1 MSINTRHTDIAQASS
16 TVSPERIAQRQRHIR
31 ILRAVALVAR
41 TKCGVA
47 VAARA
52 VGLSGR
58 DAMQEL
64 YDLLDLKK
72 IPRKRR
78 WGTRLAVPHT
88 QEPVPAYV
96 RPRGQGE
103 GEERS
108 KGDQNCG

>member
-1 MSINTRHTDIAQASS
+1 MSISTRRAQHAQEASS
-16 TVSPERIAQRQRHIR
+16 SPPEIVTQKQRHIR
-31 ILRAVALVAR
+31 ILRAVALIAR

-47 VAARA
+47 EAARE
-52 VGLSGR
+52 VGLTGW

-78 WGTRLAVPHT
+78 WGMRLAVPHT

-96 RPRGQGE
+96 RPRDQGE
-103 GEERS
+103 G
-108 KGDQNCG
+108 G

>member
-1 MSINTRHTDIAQASS
+1 MSINTRRTRDAQ
-16 TVSPERIAQRQRHIR
+16 ERIAQRQRHIR
-31 ILRAVALVAR
+31 ILRAASLIAR

-64 YDLLDLKK
+64 YDLLDLRK
-72 IPRKRR
+72 IPRKRA

-96 RPRGQGE
+96 RPRDQGE
-103 GEERS
+103 G
-108 KGDQNCG
+108 G